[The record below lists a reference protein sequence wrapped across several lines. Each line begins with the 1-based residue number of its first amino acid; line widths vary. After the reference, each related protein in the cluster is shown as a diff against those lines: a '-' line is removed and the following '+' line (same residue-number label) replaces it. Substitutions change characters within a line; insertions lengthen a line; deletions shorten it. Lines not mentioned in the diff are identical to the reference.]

1 LGLHGTDGT
10 EPTLDLSGV
19 STLDGEETE
28 VKYQIDMDGTK
39 HLTISP
45 IVKKTTGDEYV
56 MRRLA
61 STR

>member
-1 LGLHGTDGT
+1 M
-10 EPTLDLSGV
+10 
-19 STLDGEETE
+19 
-28 VKYQIDMDGTK
+28 KYQIDMDGTK